1 MDVCNCKKNQK
12 QANLGMGAIK
22 NLVIDRT
29 RLGYVDI
36 AKGVLITYLLIHHII
51 DFGISN
57 FELGDNYVLT
67 ILRELQR
74 PIMLCY
80 FMQAFFFITGYCS
93 NFDNPFT
100 VFLKKQI
107 KSLLIPALIFTVL
120 YYSAKFDF
128 KSLFETL
135 IYFGGRFWFITS
147 LFIAK
152 LFYWL
157 LNKYI
162 KNGVVLFSILLVVSF
177 LSTIINLEGYFPNYW
192 WNRQTMDL
200 CLFLYI
206 GQFMRGKIENRKIQ
220 FCSLLIYVITI
231 SICYIFEI
239 KIPHVTAGFYTM
251 PSTWFI
257 HILLSL
263 SGTLLLM
270 VICKC
275 INNNKTLEFL
285 GKNSLTIYLFQD
297 VVITLFLKIF
307 ASELLNNDIL
317 ISVFIVLFIWICA
330 LIVLSA
336 ISLFLNT
343 KYLKW
348 TLGKW

>member
-1 MDVCNCKKNQK
+1 MVTT
-12 QANLGMGAIK
+12 K
-22 NLVIDRT
+22 NLALDKKQ

-36 AKGVLITYLLIHHII
+36 AKGLLITFLLIHHII

-57 FELGDNYVLT
+57 FELEDNWVLT
-67 ILRELQR
+67 ILREWQR

-93 NFDNPFT
+93 NFDIPFF

-120 YYSAKFDF
+120 YFFAKFDF

-135 IYFGGRFWFITS
+135 LYWGGRYWFLTS

-162 KNGVVLFSILLVVSF
+162 KNDMILFAVLLFISF
-177 LSTIINLEGYFPNYW
+177 FSTIVNAENYFPNYW

-200 CLFLYI
+200 CLFLYA
-206 GQFMRGKIENRKIQ
+206 GQFMRGKIDNCKIQ
-220 FCSLLIYVITI
+220 LCSLLIYVITI
-231 SICYIFEI
+231 LICYVFEI
-239 KIPHVTAGFYTM
+239 KIPHVTAGFFTM

-257 HILLSL
+257 HVLLSL
-263 SGTLLLM
+263 SGSLLLI
-270 VICKC
+270 VICKN
-275 INNNKTLEFL
+275 ISNSNFFEFF
-285 GKNSLTIYLFQD
+285 GKNSLTIYMFQD
-297 VVITLFLKIF
+297 VVLTLFLKIF
-307 ASELLNNDIL
+307 VSELLDNNIL
-317 ISVFIVLFIWICA
+317 TSVFIVLLIWVCA
-330 LIVLSA
+330 LIVLSV

>member
-1 MDVCNCKKNQK
+1 MNTT
-12 QANLGMGAIK
+12 K
-22 NLVIDRT
+22 NLIGNKQ

-36 AKGVLITYLLIHHII
+36 AKGMLITYLIIHHII
-51 DFGISN
+51 DFGIRN
-57 FELGDNYVLT
+57 FDLGGNVVLT
-67 ILRELQR
+67 TLREVQR

-93 NFDNPFT
+93 NFDNPFII
-100 VFLKKQI
+100 FLKKQI

-162 KNGVVLFSILLVVSF
+162 KNGVVLFSVLLVVSF
-177 LSTIINLEGYFPNYW
+177 LSTIIDSKDYFPNYW

-200 CLFLYI
+200 CLFLYV

-220 FCSLLIYVITI
+220 CCSLLIYVITI
-231 SICYIFEI
+231 LICYSFEI
-239 KIPHVTAGFYTM
+239 KIPHITAGFYTM
-251 PSTWFI
+251 PSTWLI

-270 VICKC
+270 VICKY
-275 INNNKTLEFL
+275 ISNNKTLEFL
-285 GKNSLTIYLFQD
+285 GKNSLTIYIFQD
-297 VVITLFLKIF
+297 VVITLLLKTF

-317 ISVFIVLFIWICA
+317 ISVFIILFIWMCA